1 MSRGADALLLRQFLS
16 FTAVGA
22 VGTAAHYAT
31 LIALV
36 QVFHAHA
43 VVSSAAGFTV
53 GALVNYS
60 LNYRLTF
67 RSTKL
72 HHDSMPRFFLVAII
86 GLALNTGIMAL
97 LTEAMAVHYLVAQ
110 VVATLTVLGWTFTAN
125 RLWTFR

>member
-1 MSRGADALLLRQFLS
+1 MNRGADTLLLRQFLS

-22 VGTAAHYAT
+22 VGTAAHYST

-36 QVFHAHA
+36 QLVHVHP
-43 VVSSAAGFTV
+43 VPSSAVGFTV

-60 LNYRLTF
+60 LNYRVTF

-72 HHDSMPRFFLVAII
+72 HWDSMPKFFLVAIV

-97 LTEAMAVHYLVAQ
+97 LTGPLAMHYLVAQ
-110 VVATLTVLGWTFTAN
+110 IIATATVLAWTFTAN